1 MKPGTQAGESILA
14 LEAVAKRF
22 GGLRAV
28 DGASFTVAAGSITAL
43 IGPNGA
49 GKTTVF
55 DLISG
60 YERPDTG
67 AISFEGRRID
77 GMASHRIARRGLV
90 RTFQLTRIF
99 AAMSVRDNMLIGAQR
114 QAGESL
120 PRVVFDA
127 RSVKRAEEA
136 ARARATALMRAFA
149 LDRKADDYAGSLS
162 GGQRKLLEFA
172 RALMAEPRLVLLD
185 EPMAGVN
192 RALGASLLD
201 EVERLRRD
209 EGMTFLFI
217 EHDIDI
223 VMRRADH
230 VIAMAEG
237 AVIAEGAPALIRRDP
252 RLIDAYLGRKGA
264 VA

>member
-1 MKPGTQAGESILA
+1 MSPGSKACEPILA
-14 LEAVAKRF
+14 LEAVAKSF

-28 DGASFTVAAGSITAL
+28 DGASFAVAAGSITAL

-60 YERPDTG
+60 YERPDRG
-67 AISFEGRRID
+67 AVRFEGRRID
-77 GMASHRIARRGLV
+77 GLASHRVVRRGLV

-99 AAMSVRDNMLIGAQR
+99 AAMSVRDNMMIGAQH
-114 QAGESL
+114 QDGESL
-120 PRVVFDA
+120 PRLVFSA
-127 RSVKRAEEA
+127 KSVKRAEEA
-136 ARARATALMRAFA
+136 AQVRAERLMRAFA
-149 LDRKADDYAGSLS
+149 LDRKADDYAGFLS

-172 RALMAEPRLVLLD
+172 RALMTEPRLILLD

-192 RALGASLLD
+192 RALRASLLD
-201 EVERLRRD
+201 EVERLRR
-209 EGMTFLFI
+209 EQGMTFLFI

-223 VMRRADH
+223 VMKRADH

-237 AVIAEGAPALIRRDP
+237 AVIAEGPPSVVRRDP
-252 RLIDAYLGRKGA
+252 RLSDAYLGRNGA
-264 VA
+264 LV

>member
-1 MKPGTQAGESILA
+1 MGEPILA
-14 LEAVAKRF
+14 VEALAKRF

-28 DGASFTVAAGSITAL
+28 DGATFTVTTGSITAL

-60 YERPDTG
+60 YERPNSG
-67 AISFEGRRID
+67 AVRFEGRRVD
-77 GMASHRIARRGLV
+77 GLSSHRVARRGLA

-99 AAMSVRDNMLIGAQR
+99 AAMSVRDNMLVGAKR
-114 QAGESL
+114 HPGERL
-120 PRVVFDA
+120 DRVVFNRA
-127 RSVKRAEEA
+127 TVRRAEEA
-136 ARARATALMRAFA
+136 ARARAEALMRIFA
-149 LDRKADDYAGSLS
+149 LDWKADDYAGSLS

-172 RALMAEPRLVLLD
+172 RALMSGPRLVLLD

-192 RALGASLLD
+192 RALGANLLE
-201 EVERLRRD
+201 EVERLRRE
-209 EGMTFLFI
+209 EGVTFLFI
-217 EHDIDI
+217 EHDIDT

-237 AVIAEGAPALIRRDP
+237 KVIAEGSPSLIRQDP
-252 RLIDAYLGRKGA
+252 QLIDAYLGRKGGA
-264 VA
+264 A

>member
-1 MKPGTQAGESILA
+1 MRTGTNASEPILA
-14 LEAVAKRF
+14 LEAVAKSF

-28 DGASFTVAAGSITAL
+28 DGASFAIAAGSITAL

-49 GKTTVF
+49 GKTTLF

-60 YERPDTG
+60 YERPDSG
-67 AISFEGRRID
+67 AVRFEGRRID
-77 GMASHRIARRGLV
+77 GLSSYRVARRGLV

-99 AAMSVRDNMLIGAQR
+99 AAMTVRDNLLIGAQH

-120 PRVVFDA
+120 PRVVFGPK
-127 RSVKRAEEA
+127 SVKRAEEA
-136 ARARATALMRAFA
+136 ARARANSLMRAFA

-201 EVERLRRD
+201 EVERLRRE

-237 AVIAEGAPALIRRDP
+237 AVIAEGPPALVRRDP
-252 RLIDAYLGRKGA
+252 KLIDAYLGRKGA

>member
-1 MKPGTQAGESILA
+1 MRPGASTSEPILA
-14 LEAVAKRF
+14 VEAVAKGF

-28 DGASFTVAAGSITAL
+28 DGASFTVSAGSITAL

-49 GKTTVF
+49 GKTTLF

-60 YERPDTG
+60 YERPDKG
-67 AISFEGRRID
+67 AVRFEGRRID
-77 GMASHRIARRGLV
+77 GLASHRIARRGLV

-99 AAMSVRDNMLIGAQR
+99 AAMSVRDNMLVGAQR

-120 PRVVFDA
+120 PRLVLGP
-127 RSVKRAEEA
+127 RIVKRAEEA
-136 ARARATALMRAFA
+136 ARARADALMRSFA
-149 LDRKADDYAGSLS
+149 LDRKADEYAGSLS

-192 RALGASLLD
+192 RALGSTLLD
-201 EVERLRRD
+201 EVERLRR
-209 EGMTFLFI
+209 EERMTFLFI

-223 VMRRADH
+223 VMRRADT
-230 VIAMAEG
+230 VIAMADG
-237 AVIAEGAPALIRRDP
+237 AVIAEGPPALIRRDP
-252 RLIDAYLGRKGA
+252 RLIDAYLGSKGA